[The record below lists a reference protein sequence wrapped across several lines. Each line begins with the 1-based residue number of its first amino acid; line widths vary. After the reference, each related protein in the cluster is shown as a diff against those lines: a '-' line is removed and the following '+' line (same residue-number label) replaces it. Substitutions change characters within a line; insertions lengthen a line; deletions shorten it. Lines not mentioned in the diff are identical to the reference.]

1 MNKIKVIIVDDH
13 DIVRDGIKALLSTFD
28 DIEVVNEFSNGDEI
42 VRFFQEQPGFE
53 VDVILMD
60 VNMPYNGIDTTQKL
74 IECNEKLKILA
85 LTMHVEEMYIK
96 KMLKNGAMGYVLK
109 TCSRDELYEAI
120 KSLHQGQPYFSKEA
134 SQMLMNQFMK
144 NQKPKTSSLVTLD
157 DLTKREKEILKLIAL
172 EHTNQEI
179 AEKLFISPRTVDN
192 HRRNLLQK
200 LGVKNTAGL
209 TRFAINS
216 GLLDEDK

>member
-13 DIVRDGIKALLSTFD
+13 DIVRDGLKALLSTFE
-28 DIEVVNEFSNGDEI
+28 DIEIEREFSNGEDI
-42 VRFFQEQPGFE
+42 VHFFEAHPGFE
-53 VDVILMD
+53 TDVILMD
-60 VNMPYNGIDTTQKL
+60 INMPYNGMDATKKL
-74 IECNEKLKILA
+74 VELNGNIKILA
-85 LTMHVEEMYIK
+85 LTMHIEEMYIK
-96 KMLKNGAMGYVLK
+96 KMLKNGAMGYILK
-109 TCSRDELYEAI
+109 TCNREELYEAI
-120 KSLHQGQPYFSKEA
+120 KTISQGQPYFSKEA
-134 SQMLMNQFMK
+134 SQMLMSQFMRT
-144 NQKPKTSSLVTLD
+144 QKPKTSSLVTLD

-179 AEKLFISPRTVDN
+179 AEKLFISPRTVDT